1 MVRIESKELDKFYD
15 VDVSEDS
22 ENLMELIAT
31 IAVSIKHTMSKYN
44 MTYNDVISQVE
55 MFTRGTK
62 LGVGNDGNKRS
73 KQLYTWL

>member
-44 MTYNDVISQVE
+44 MTYNDVIGQVE

-62 LGVGNDGNKRS
+62 LGVSNDGNERS
-73 KQLYTWL
+73 K

>member
-62 LGVGNDGNKRS
+62 LGVGNDGNERS
-73 KQLYTWL
+73 K

>member
-31 IAVSIKHTMSKYN
+31 IAVSIRHTMSKYN

-62 LGVGNDGNKRS
+62 LGVDSNDGNKGS
-73 KQLYTWL
+73 K

>member
-1 MVRIESKELDKFYD
+1 MVRIESEELNKFYD

-62 LGVGNDGNKRS
+62 LGVSNDGNERS
-73 KQLYTWL
+73 K

>member
-31 IAVSIKHTMSKYN
+31 IAVAIKHTINKHN
-44 MTYNDVISQVE
+44 MTYGDVMNQVE
-55 MFTRGTK
+55 MFIRGTK
-62 LGVGNDGNKRS
+62 LGVGNDGNERS
-73 KQLYTWL
+73 K